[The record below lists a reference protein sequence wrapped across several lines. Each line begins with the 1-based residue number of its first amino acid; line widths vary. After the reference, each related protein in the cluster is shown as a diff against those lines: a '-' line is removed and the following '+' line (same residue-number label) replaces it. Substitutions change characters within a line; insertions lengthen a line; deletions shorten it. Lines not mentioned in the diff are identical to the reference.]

1 MSILLTMIKH
11 KWILSAASAIAGVVN
26 GFIGTGGGIILY
38 FALKLSNKDSSHDE
52 MKDILATIIA
62 AIIPVSMVSAV
73 VYMIRGEM
81 IYRAL
86 PIYLP
91 AALVGGIVGA
101 LLLQRLHFKII
112 KKIFAVLIIYAGI
125 RMVL

>member
-1 MSILLTMIKH
+1 MINMSKH
-11 KWILSAASAIAGVVN
+11 KWILSAASVIAGIVN

-38 FALKLSNKDSSHDE
+38 FALKLSSKDKSHDE

-62 AIIPVSMVSAV
+62 AIIPVSIVSAV
-73 VYMIRGEM
+73 VYMIRGEI
-81 IYRAL
+81 IYTAL
-86 PIYLP
+86 PVYLP
-91 AALVGGIVGA
+91 AALTGGIIGA

-112 KKIFAVLIIYAGI
+112 KKIFAALIIYAGV

>member
-1 MSILLTMIKH
+1 MIKH
-11 KWILSAASAIAGVVN
+11 KWILSAASVTAGVVN

-73 VYMIRGEM
+73 VYMIRGEI
-81 IYRAL
+81 IYRVL